1 MGEEARFLLDLKGD
15 ARASLAV
22 GLENR
27 KEQRE
32 PRDALVVLEAAA
44 AAKDAKA
51 AAPVLQWLNDTG
63 FESERLR
70 RVAVSLR

>member
-1 MGEEARFLLDLKGD
+1 VA
-15 ARASLAV
+15 
-22 GLENR
+22 LENW

-51 AAPVLQWLNDTG
+51 AAPVLQWLEESR

-70 RVAVSLR
+70 RVAGSLR